1 MVTYNGKIYWSNVM
15 VKCNGQRC
23 NGQICN
29 GFKWI
34 PLSVAQACWAV
45 QNIKVDV
52 FHAKILILMLFVQ
65 KYSCP
70 ATHKGRTPVKKYYPA
85 VVQKNKYTPYISQ
98 K

>member
-45 QNIKVDV
+45 QNINVDV
-52 FHAKILILMLFVQ
+52 FHAKI
-65 KYSCP
+65 
-70 ATHKGRTPVKKYYPA
+70 
-85 VVQKNKYTPYISQ
+85 
-98 K
+98 

>member
-1 MVTYNGKIYWSNVM
+1 M

-45 QNIKVDV
+45 QNINVVV
-52 FHAKILILMLFVQ
+52 FHAKNINFNAFCAKIFV
-65 KYSCP
+65 SRH
-70 ATHKGRTPVKKYYPA
+70 T
-85 VVQKNKYTPYISQ
+85 
-98 K
+98 